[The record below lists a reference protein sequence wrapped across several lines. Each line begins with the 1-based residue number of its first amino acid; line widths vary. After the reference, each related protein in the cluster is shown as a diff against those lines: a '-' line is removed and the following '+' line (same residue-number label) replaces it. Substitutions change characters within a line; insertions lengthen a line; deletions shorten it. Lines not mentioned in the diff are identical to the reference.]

1 MDNLIIKSFLPEI
14 FFSLA
19 ILFQLVFNAKLIN
32 NIKFN
37 FPIINKE
44 IFIQTFFILFSLFV
58 LLVNLKIESSFSN
71 FIFINDEGSRVIK
84 ILFVLISLALLF
96 PLIRSFKL
104 QSLNFFEFFT
114 IFLLSVLALLLLL
127 NSYDLISVYLIIEM
141 QALSFYVLA
150 CFRRN
155 SAFSTEAGLKYF
167 ISGSF
172 ISGIFLLGCS
182 FIYGGSGTLNFLN
195 LSLLLSFDFTNENLI
210 LKYLILIGIILILI
224 SFLFKI
230 SSAPFHFWSPDV
242 YEGSPLSTTI
252 IFSILPK
259 IIIFT
264 FIIRW
269 LSTLSFLFD
278 SISFIFTLSGFCSVF
293 IGTFFAIKQKRL
305 KRLIVFSSIAQVGFL
320 VVSLS
325 AHTILGFSSL
335 YFYLFIYIITSI
347 VLWSILILFY
357 TFQNTFN
364 TFENKTLIPL
374 FVSNISN
381 LFSINPIWAYAIALI
396 FFSMAGIPPLCGF
409 FSKVFVLSSLVQI
422 NENFISIMFLTVSAI
437 STFYYLRILKI
448 VFFENKHIKITNKSI
463 IIFNSYLFN
472 IEIFLIVF
480 YLFLLLLFF
489 FYPTNILLFSQYIL
503 LNFYN
508 I

>member
-32 NIKFN
+32 DVKFN
-37 FPIINKE
+37 FSILNKE
-44 IFIQTFFILFSLFV
+44 IFIQTFFILFSILI
-58 LLVNLKIESSFSN
+58 LLINLRIESAFSN

-84 ILFVLISLALLF
+84 ILFIIICLSLLF

-104 QSLNFFEFFT
+104 QNLNFFEFFT
-114 IFLLSVLALLLLL
+114 IFLLSILALLLLL

-195 LSLLLSFDFTNENLI
+195 LSLLLSFNFTDENI
-210 LKYLILIGIILILI
+210 VLKYFLLIGIILVLI

-259 IIIFT
+259 LIIFT
-264 FIIRW
+264 FIIRL

-278 SISFIFTLSGFCSVF
+278 SVSFIFVLSGFCSVF

-325 AHTILGFSSL
+325 VHTLLGFSSL
-335 YFYLFIYIITSI
+335 YFYLFIYIITSMI
-347 VLWSILILFY
+347 LWSILILFY

-364 TFENKTLIPL
+364 ILENKTLIPL

-381 LFSINPIWAYAIALI
+381 LFSINPIWAYSMGFI

-422 NENFISIMFLTVSAI
+422 NENFISILFLTLSAI

-448 VFFENKHIKITNKSI
+448 VFFENKNVNITNRSVI
-463 IIFNSYLFN
+463 VFNSYLFN

-489 FYPTNILLFSQYIL
+489 FYPTNILMFAQYIL

>member
-19 ILFQLVFNAKLIN
+19 ILFQLVFNAQLIN
-32 NIKFN
+32 NVKFN
-37 FPIINKE
+37 FPVIDKE
-44 IFIQTFFILFSLFV
+44 IFTQTFFILFSVF
-58 LLVNLKIESSFSN
+58 LLLINLKIESSFSN

-84 ILFVLISLALLF
+84 ILFIIICLTLLF

-104 QSLNFFEFFT
+104 QNLNFFEFFT
-114 IFLLSVLALLLLL
+114 IFLLSILALLLLL
-127 NSYDLISVYLIIEM
+127 NAYDLISVYLIIEM

-182 FIYGGSGTLNFLN
+182 FIYGGIGTLNFLN
-195 LSLLLSFDFTNENLI
+195 ISLLLSFNFANEHLI
-210 LKYLILIGIILILI
+210 IKNLILIGIVLILI

-259 IIIFT
+259 LIIFT
-264 FIIRW
+264 FLIRW

-278 SISFIFTLSGFCSVF
+278 SISFIFTISGFFSVVL
-293 IGTFFAIKQKRL
+293 GTFFAIKQKRL

-320 VVSLS
+320 VISLS
-325 AHTILGFSSL
+325 VHTLLGFSSL
-335 YFYLFIYIITSI
+335 YFYLFIYILTSI
-347 VLWSILILFY
+347 ILWSILSLFY

-364 TFENKTLIPL
+364 IFDNKNLIPL
-374 FVSNISN
+374 FISNISN
-381 LFSINPIWAYAIALI
+381 LFSINPNWAYSIAFI

-409 FSKVFVLSSLVQI
+409 FSKVFVLSSLIQI
-422 NENFISIMFLTVSAI
+422 NENFISVLFLTVSAI

-448 VFFENKHIKITNKSI
+448 VFFENKSIKTTNKSLV
-463 IIFNSYLFN
+463 IFNSYLFN

-489 FYPTNILLFSQYIL
+489 FYPTDILMFSQYIL